1 MILGSGFDSSWRR
14 KMVSRKVSLAGCA
27 VEAELAVAAEDAVGA
42 ADAESALHAAD
53 GTTSMDAVNA
63 ADSVESRLQRT
74 SARNMKASGKTG
86 DDRRLD
92 R

>member
-1 MILGSGFDSSWRR
+1 M
-14 KMVSRKVSLAGCA
+14 SLAGCA
-27 VEAELAVAAEDAVGA
+27 ADAETAFAAVDGVGAVEAEL
-42 ADAESALHAAD
+42 ALHAAD

-74 SARNMKASGKTG
+74 NARNMKASGKTG